1 MAVSRQKVRMSMMAS
16 RTVVAIQ
23 MLLGSSVT
31 AVRGSEG
38 IMLVRLS
45 MQPRVQPTST
55 LATCADEV
63 GKRDGKGC
71 KVPGKLE
78 KSLHPQVM
86 LHNHHFC
93 APLQEPQQ

>member
-1 MAVSRQKVRMSMMAS
+1 MAVSRQKVRISMMAS

-55 LATCADEV
+55 LATCADRWERGM
-63 GKRDGKGC
+63 GKAAKY
-71 KVPGKLE
+71 
-78 KSLHPQVM
+78 QA
-86 LHNHHFC
+86 N
-93 APLQEPQQ
+93 